1 MDNSASIETVVDI
14 KPKMGRPVGS
24 KKRLGIPLA
33 ERLKILE
40 SIARSKDPDVK
51 DTDKLGAVK
60 LMSELLGDKVDP
72 SERQFPIYTLRIEL
86 DKSGKVD
93 NNMPV
98 TAPNSPVKVVKVV
111 EQAPIIPM
119 PDYNDLVQD
128 TLIEQ
133 DIGDELAEEGKEDG
147 NELF

>member
-72 SERQFPIYTLRIEL
+72 SERQLPIYTLRIEL

-111 EQAPIIPM
+111 EQAPVIPL

-133 DIGDELAEEGKEDG
+133 DIGDEIKEQD
-147 NELF
+147 EKESDSLF

>member
-72 SERQFPIYTLRIEL
+72 SERQLPIYTLRIEL

-98 TAPNSPVKVVKVV
+98 TASNSPVKVVKVV
-111 EQAPIIPM
+111 EQAPVIPL

-133 DIGDELAEEGKEDG
+133 DIGDEIKEQD
-147 NELF
+147 EKESDSLF

>member
-72 SERQFPIYTLRIEL
+72 SERQLPIYTLRIEL

-111 EQAPIIPM
+111 EQAPVIPM

>member
-72 SERQFPIYTLRIEL
+72 SERQLPIYTLRIEL

>member
-72 SERQFPIYTLRIEL
+72 SERQLPIYTLRIEL

-93 NNMPV
+93 NNVPV

-111 EQAPIIPM
+111 EQAPVIPM